1 MGRALLAFVSKEL
14 ASLSAYEME
23 PSASWTGHANIFVL
37 GHIRIVV
44 QLMLDVYRRH
54 RANENERC
62 HRNGICSS
70 WRRGIMI

>member
-54 RANENERC
+54 RANENELWPGSGLVVR
-62 HRNGICSS
+62 G
-70 WRRGIMI
+70 RR